1 VGVGLVNV
9 PPVSYAAGNPR
20 RTRRMTTATL
30 DPDLAYTTVPTNTG
44 DAMAGRAEEAAT
56 LLRALSHGGRLLILC
71 HLSTGEKTVGE
82 IEALLGL
89 RQAAVSQQLA
99 RLRQEGLV
107 QARRDGKSIRYRLA
121 DPRVARLIDELYA
134 IFCTP

>member
-1 VGVGLVNV
+1 
-9 PPVSYAAGNPR
+9 
-20 RTRRMTTATL
+20 MTTATL

>member
-1 VGVGLVNV
+1 MPTAMLAPDLTAAT
-9 PPVSYAAGNPR
+9 PPADAGN
-20 RTRRMTTATL
+20 
-30 DPDLAYTTVPTNTG
+30 
-44 DAMAGRAEEAAT
+44 AMAGRAEEAAA

-82 IEALLGL
+82 LEVLLGL

-107 QARRDGKSIRYRLA
+107 QPRRNGKSISYRLA
-121 DPRVARLIDELYA
+121 DPRVARLIGALYA